1 MPNVIKAYEKYHESE
16 GFEIVG
22 VSFDRTEA
30 AWKKGIETLKMPW
43 PQMSD
48 LKYWECAAN
57 EIYGVNSIPSNVLL
71 DPEGN
76 IVACDLRSEGLHK
89 KLAEIY
95 GK

>member
-1 MPNVIKAYEKYHESE
+1 
-16 GFEIVG
+16 VG

-30 AWKKGIETLKMPW
+30 AWKKGIETLKMTW

-76 IVACDLRSEGLHK
+76 IIACDLRAEGLHQ
-89 KLAEIY
+89 KLQEIY